1 MSSHRALTFRQSC
14 DGVLVYCVLSLTFAA
29 KDRKSPAWRSTA
41 PRADTVRQFSS
52 CFLHILPPISHL
64 RTCFIRLTS
73 EVFDVETNKRVSDTY
88 SSMQMPKVE
97 NKIIVIDD
105 YSTWG
110 GVRSVTVKRV
120 SASLIKLSCLLQ
132 R

>member
-1 MSSHRALTFRQSC
+1 M
-14 DGVLVYCVLSLTFAA
+14 
-29 KDRKSPAWRSTA
+29 
-41 PRADTVRQFSS
+41 
-52 CFLHILPPISHL
+52 
-64 RTCFIRLTS
+64 
-73 EVFDVETNKRVSDTY
+73 ETNKRASDAY

-110 GVRSVTVKRV
+110 VHSVSVKAV
-120 SASLIKLSCLLQ
+120 PVFLLKLSCLRQ

>member
-1 MSSHRALTFRQSC
+1 M
-14 DGVLVYCVLSLTFAA
+14 
-29 KDRKSPAWRSTA
+29 
-41 PRADTVRQFSS
+41 
-52 CFLHILPPISHL
+52 
-64 RTCFIRLTS
+64 
-73 EVFDVETNKRVSDTY
+73 FDVETNKRASDAY

-110 GVRSVTVKRV
+110 VHSVSVKAV
-120 SASLIKLSCLLQ
+120 PVFLLKLSCLRQ